1 MNEVLMVTEL
11 SPIGETTGAIC
22 NIWFVVWAIRHKGEL
37 DYDLDPTA
45 KWIRWIVVAIFLGT
59 PIFRPELF
67 GPRPTLR
74 VCVGMVGL
82 LFLVWPNSAYHLT
95 RLLRILRLIATAEH
109 PATS

>member
-1 MNEVLMVTEL
+1 MNSIFMIAEL
-11 SPIGETTGAIC
+11 SPIGRTSAAIC

-37 DYDLDPTA
+37 DYELDRTA

-67 GPRPTLR
+67 GARPPLR

-82 LFLVWPNSAYHLT
+82 LFLVWPNFAYHLT
-95 RLLRILRLIATAEH
+95 RILRELRLVGKSKDA
-109 PATS
+109 PTS